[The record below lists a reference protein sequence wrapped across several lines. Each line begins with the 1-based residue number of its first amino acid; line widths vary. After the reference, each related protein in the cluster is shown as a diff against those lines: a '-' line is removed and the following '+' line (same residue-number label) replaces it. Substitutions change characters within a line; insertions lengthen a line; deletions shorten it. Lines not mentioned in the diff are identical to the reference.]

1 VVIRPI
7 CLVDCADAP
16 GLRMSPN
23 DIAFAM
29 ELQDID
35 LWTLLRDPGQRRLW
49 SAHHVHFIFYQLLAG
64 LAFLHSRRI
73 MHRDIKPDNILLTS
87 DCDVKLCDFGL
98 AVVAHE
104 DPDEEQLRRERSRHS
119 SVHDTLTGTASWASA
134 MVSAVTA
141 ALPSSASLSSP
152 SSSPSPP
159 STSAATAEPGSS
171 GSGGGGGAGSVTV
184 TPPARRRRMTRH
196 VVTRWYRAP
205 EVILE
210 WDSYGMAVDMWSAGC
225 VYAELLRS
233 LEPVPADGEGG
244 GVHGRPP
251 LVRSS
256 SSEGSGSGGGGGG
269 LLKKKSKTR
278 ALFTGKH
285 SAMSDPEDS
294 DGSEAVGG
302 GGSDRSRE
310 AKRHRR
316 LRTEVERSG
325 YQLHSI
331 FATMGPPTPEEVA
344 RCPPGLAQRFA
355 LLQPYIDRGG
365 SGGVVRRMRSIF
377 KHADANELEMVG
389 RLLVF
394 NPRERI
400 TAAAALQLPV
410 LQLASASYIK
420 SRGFKAE
427 DYRDQHVRE
436 TDEEIAA
443 SLQDME
449 PGDRSVTQ
457 MLMQELDMWRRKLP
471 AHPDRYLER

>member
-1 VVIRPI
+1 
-7 CLVDCADAP
+7 
-16 GLRMSPN
+16 
-23 DIAFAM
+23 
-29 ELQDID
+29 
-35 LWTLLRDPGQRRLW
+35 
-49 SAHHVHFIFYQLLAG
+49 VHFIFYQLLAG

-104 DPDEEQLRRERSRHS
+104 DTDEEQLRRERSRHS
-119 SVHDTLTGTASWASA
+119 SVHDTLSGTASWASA

-152 SSSPSPP
+152 SSSTSSP
-159 STSAATAEPGSS
+159 STSAAAAEPGSS
-171 GSGGGGGAGSVTV
+171 GSGGGGGVGSASI
-184 TPPARRRRMTRH
+184 TPPLARRRRMTRH

-210 WDSYGMAVDMWSAGC
+210 WDSYDMAVDMWSAGC

-233 LEPVPADGEGG
+233 LEPAPADGEGEG
-244 GVHGRPP
+244 EEVHGRPP

-256 SSEGSGSGGGGGG
+256 SSEGSGGGGGGSGGGGGG
-269 LLKKKSKTR
+269 LRKKKSKTR

-294 DGSEAVGG
+294 DGSEAGGG

-355 LLQPYIDRGG
+355 LLQPYIDRGR
-365 SGGVVRRMRSIF
+365 GGGGDGGLVRRMRSIF

-420 SRGFKAE
+420 SRGFKVE
-427 DYRDQHVRE
+427 DYRDPHVRE
-436 TDEEIAA
+436 TDGEIAA

-471 AHPDRYLER
+471 APDR